1 MKNRKND
8 KKSNGNTVFET
19 KPRITVDVDKVGF
32 FQLFDIYKGVKIP
45 WLLLVIGLIIY
56 ITVAVLNLNVAT
68 FSGDMIDASG
78 AVPTDQLVKY
88 IVSAVVICI
97 LTGVYMM
104 LTGIAYSKI
113 ILGVRT
119 KLWDKVMKIK
129 QKTYDADGGES
140 LVSRVV
146 QDCEYACKYF
156 EITLSIIATL
166 VSTVIYVVG
175 MYKLSAKLSNY
186 VLIFIPVSILLGWGY
201 SVLKFIMAAKYQ
213 GLIAKSTAYLVE
225 RTKDLTLIKTCNA
238 QNREIAEG
246 QRYFVEQ
253 YDVQFKIGMVQ
264 NLSTMINELLN
275 LISIII
281 PFVVGAALFSAG
293 EVTLGAIVSLSG
305 LFGNVKTSFNNL
317 ITNVG
322 LYKEANGALARVK
335 KVLEYEEEA
344 LDEGESLGGAVS
356 DIEFNNV
363 DFRYT
368 ADKNILNQLS
378 FHIPKNKVTAIV
390 GTNGSGKTT
399 TIKLIDRLYEP
410 NDGVIYYGGVDAR
423 KYSLKS
429 WRDKFCLIAQ
439 GSPMMAG
446 TIRENICYGKE
457 NVSEERLMEV
467 AKLSHVWDFV
477 KDLPDG
483 FDSYVAPG
491 GNNFSGGQKQ
501 CIAIARAMMS
511 DKEYLV
517 LDEATSNLDIR
528 REHDVLAAV
537 NTFAKDRTTVIIA
550 HSLAAVKNAD
560 HVIVIKNGVLESE
573 GEPSII
579 LNQTDN
585 YLAKMM
591 NRANV

>member
-1 MKNRKND
+1 MNNKKNNKQD
-8 KKSNGNTVFET
+8 VLAK
-19 KPRITVDVDKVGF
+19 KPRVSVEVDKVSF
-32 FQLFDIYKGVKIP
+32 FEIFDIYKGVNIP
-45 WLLLVIGLIIY
+45 WLLLALGLVFTVANAVIG
-56 ITVAVLNLNVAT
+56 LNVAT

-78 AVPTDQLVKY
+78 AVPTDALVEY
-88 IVSAVVICI
+88 IVQAVLMCV
-97 LTGVYMM
+97 LAGVA
-104 LTGIAYSKI
+104 TIFNNIAYNKI
-113 ILGVRT
+113 ILGVRL

-129 QKTYDADGGES
+129 QNTYDHEGGES

-146 QDCEYACKYF
+146 QDCDYAGKYF
-156 EITLSIIATL
+156 EVTIAVISTL
-166 VSTVIYVVG
+166 VSVSIYIVG

-186 VLIFIPVSILLGWGY
+186 LLIFIPVSIILGWIY
-201 SVLKFIMAAKYQ
+201 SILKFVTAAKFQ

-238 QNREIAEG
+238 QEREIAEG

-253 YDVQFKIGMVQ
+253 YDVQFKIGMVT

-281 PFVVGAALFSAG
+281 PFVVGAALYASG
-293 EVTLGAIVSLSG
+293 EITLGTIVSLSG

-335 KVLEYEEEA
+335 KVLEYEEED
-344 LDEGESLGGAVS
+344 LEKGETLSIKADDITFDKVS
-356 DIEFNNV
+356 FK
-363 DFRYT
+363 YT
-368 ADKNILNQLS
+368 DKQVLNELS
-378 FHIPKNKVTAIV
+378 CHIPKNKVTAIV
-390 GTNGSGKTT
+390 GTNGSGKST

-410 NDGVIYYGGVDAR
+410 NSGTMYIGNNESMR
-423 KYSLKS
+423 YSLDS
-429 WRDKFCLIAQ
+429 WRKKFCYIAQ

-446 TIRENICYGKE
+446 TIRENICYGIE
-457 NVSEERLMEV
+457 GVTDEELMSV
-467 AKLSHVWDFV
+467 AERSHVWDFV

-483 FDSYVAPG
+483 FDSYVAPS

-501 CIAIARAMMS
+501 CIAMARAMIS
-511 DKEYLV
+511 DKDYLI

-528 REHDVLAAV
+528 RENDVLSSL
-537 NTFAKDRTTVIIA
+537 NSCDKQRTTIIIA
-550 HSLAAVKNAD
+550 HSLSAVKNAD
-560 HVIVIKNGVLESE
+560 HVIVINNGELECE

-579 LNQTDN
+579 LKKTDN

-591 NRANV
+591 NRTNI